1 MLSIPHMIVVFIVV
15 LVVFGPQKLPELARS
30 LGKLMAEFR
39 KASTD
44 FKSAFEEEMRDLER
58 QALVAERKKA
68 AEAAATS
75 VAVEPSQPAA
85 LGAPTGTETP
95 STEARADSRASEPPV
110 MTPSIR
116 PEPVPDST
124 PNTQITAPDDEPG
137 GAMTFF
143 EHLSE
148 LRKRIIYSLYAI
160 GVGTFVGVY
169 LSKYF
174 IYWINKPMLK
184 ALADAHLDPKLIYTH
199 PAGYLNLII
208 TIGVYLGI
216 VLASPIVLY
225 QIWLFVAPA
234 LYKHE
239 RGAITG
245 FMFSTVFLFLAGIT
259 FGYFI
264 TLPYVLH
271 FLVSPGSLFMLQRD
285 VVPMISVNEYFDL
298 ILLILLGMGLM
309 FELPVLIF
317 FLSLFGIVTPKFLW
331 RNFRYAILIIAIVAA
346 IVTPTPD
353 AMTMLIFMAPMV
365 GLYFVGIAVSAI
377 VTRRRERRLATPAEA
392 R

>member
-1 MLSIPHMIVVFIVV
+1 VIPV
-15 LVVFGPQKLPELARS
+15 
-30 LGKLMAEFR
+30 
-39 KASTD
+39 
-44 FKSAFEEEMRDLER
+44 
-58 QALVAERKKA
+58 
-68 AEAAATS
+68 
-75 VAVEPSQPAA
+75 
-85 LGAPTGTETP
+85 
-95 STEARADSRASEPPV
+95 ADSAL
-110 MTPSIR
+110 
-116 PEPVPDST
+116 
-124 PNTQITAPDDEPG
+124 NTQNSGRSEEPG
-137 GAMTFF
+137 GTMTFF

-160 GVGTFVGVY
+160 GIGAFIGVY
-169 LSKYF
+169 LSKY
-174 IYWINKPMLK
+174 IVTWINRPMLK

-199 PAGYLNLII
+199 PAGNLNLVL
-208 TIGVYLGI
+208 TVGVYFGM

-225 QIWLFVAPA
+225 QLWLFVAPA

-245 FMFSTVFLFLAGIT
+245 FMFSTVFLFLAGIS
-259 FGYFI
+259 FGYFV

-271 FLVSPGSLFMLQRD
+271 FLVTPGPLFMVHDLT
-285 VVPMISVNEYFDL
+285 PMISVNEYFDL

-331 RNFRYAILIIAIVAA
+331 KNARYAILIISVVAA

-353 AMTMLIFMAPMV
+353 ATTMLVFMVPMI
-365 GLYFVGIAVSAI
+365 GLYFLGIAVSAV
-377 VTRRRERRLATPAEA
+377 VTRRRERRIGAPAEA